1 MEALNSK
8 MLLNRPLTVLKRN
21 CGMPKTKLCS
31 FCISK
36 GTCKKPE
43 AEREDNCKDYMLKIE
58 SENQH
63 NE

>member
-1 MEALNSK
+1 LFDSEK
-8 MLLNRPLTVLKRN
+8 RETLTVLKHKSKI
-21 CGMPKTKLCS
+21 PDTELCS

-43 AEREDNCKDYMLKIE
+43 ADRENDCKDYMLKIE
-58 SENQH
+58 CEKER